1 MDLKNAAILLAEVDS
16 TSCFNHLI
24 FYASNTIVFRTF
36 YSWFNCSTYIHQL
49 EISYDI
55 IIMFFFYLEHN
66 PISVAWAIKY
76 V

>member
-36 YSWFNCSTYIHQL
+36 YSWFNCSTYIHH
-49 EISYDI
+49 S
-55 IIMFFFYLEHN
+55 
-66 PISVAWAIKY
+66 
-76 V
+76 